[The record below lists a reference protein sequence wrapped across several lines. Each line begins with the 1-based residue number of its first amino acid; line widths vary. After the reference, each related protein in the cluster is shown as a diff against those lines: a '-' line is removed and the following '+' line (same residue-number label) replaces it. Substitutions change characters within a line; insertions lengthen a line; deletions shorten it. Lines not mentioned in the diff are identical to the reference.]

1 MPHAPAPDAD
11 LAARITRA
19 MSFISRWCERRLADG
34 VLDPHNYGRAV
45 DALLKGAA
53 ASGTPAPA
61 AVIDRLRAVLLD
73 LTDNPH
79 GFPRV
84 GGQTDPHD
92 LREIV
97 QAFTE
102 LATACGD
109 RAARER
115 LGRLLE
121 TWLRL
126 TGPDGAWRADLI
138 AAEPGLRHPGFTDH
152 AHGVESPPPR
162 SRTRTV
168 MALTHLFRLTGDQRA
183 LELAH
188 RFVRLARATAFTP
201 DGRLTAQAGIHTHSI
216 TGAVHGLADYGLLT
230 GDLDTLEHARRIFD
244 VGMAPTRS
252 SFGWSIESL
261 GHERVPGRGEINNTG
276 DMIQTAIALGLAGR
290 PAYFGA
296 AERMIRSH
304 VLPSQWRAGQEMLRP
319 PDAPDYAVTAFPAD
333 ADGGWGF
340 PSPAD
345 RHVPDPLGAATGIL
359 DVTQGGIQALWAALR
374 HGSTRRGE
382 DTRLN
387 LLFSTDQAA
396 AVTAS
401 RLPGAGDVTVTM
413 PAAGALWVR
422 KPDWLPWDG
431 LAVDRSGAA
440 GGAVGFRRIAP
451 WAVTEPLPAGAQVR
465 LRFPPVRRVE
475 EEWVY
480 WQRYRMAFAGDT
492 LVEMS
497 PRGRYAPMFAEL
509 REPAGPA
516 G

>member
-1 MPHAPAPDAD
+1 MPHAPDADAD
-11 LAARITRA
+11 LAAYITRGMA
-19 MSFISRWCERRLADG
+19 FVSRWCERRLADG
-34 VLDPHNYGRAV
+34 VPDPHNYGRAV

-79 GFPRV
+79 GFPRT
-84 GGQTDPHD
+84 GGLADPHD
-92 LREIV
+92 LREAV

-102 LATACGD
+102 LAAARDD

-126 TGPDGAWRADLI
+126 TNPDGTWRADLI
-138 AAEPGLRHPGFTDH
+138 AAEPGLRHPGFTDGR
-152 AHGVESPPPR
+152 HGVESPPPR

-168 MALTHLFRLTGDQRA
+168 MALTHLVRLTGDQRA

-244 VGMAPTRS
+244 AGLAPTRS

-290 PAYFGA
+290 PAYFGV

-304 VLPSQWRAGQEMLRP
+304 VLPSQWRAGQEILQP

-340 PSPAD
+340 PGPSD
-345 RHVPDPLGAATGIL
+345 RHVPDPLGVGAGIL

-374 HGSTRRGE
+374 HGSTRHGA

-387 LLFSTDQAA
+387 LLFSTDRAA
-396 AVTAS
+396 AVTTS
-401 RLPGAGDVTVTM
+401 RLPGAGEVTVTM

-431 LAVDRSGAA
+431 LAVDRD
-440 GGAVGFRRIAP
+440 GGDGDGGTVGFRRIAP
-451 WAVTEPLPAGAQVR
+451 WAVTGPLPAGAQVR
-465 LRFPPVRRVE
+465 LRFRPVRRVE
-475 EEWVY
+475 EEWIY
-480 WQRYRMAFAGDT
+480 WQRHRMALVGDT
-492 LVEMS
+492 VVEMS

-509 REPAGPA
+509 REPAG
-516 G
+516 